1 MDALD
6 SACVL
11 FEPVL
16 IALLATD
23 PRWKDNIPF
32 HEYFHGDPRAARS
45 ASATTTGVEK

>member
-6 SACVL
+6 SARVR

-16 IALLATD
+16 IALLARLIMTT
-23 PRWKDNIPF
+23 
-32 HEYFHGDPRAARS
+32 PRAARS